1 MRFTRPKSSYSNIST
16 HSKMQGLTDS
26 EFNALIAQK
35 NFQKFLREEEE
46 QNAYERATRAWEIQE
61 VMDEMWGG

>member
-1 MRFTRPKSSYSNIST
+1 
-16 HSKMQGLTDS
+16 MQGLTDS

-46 QNAYERATRAWEIQE
+46 SNAYERATRAWEIAE